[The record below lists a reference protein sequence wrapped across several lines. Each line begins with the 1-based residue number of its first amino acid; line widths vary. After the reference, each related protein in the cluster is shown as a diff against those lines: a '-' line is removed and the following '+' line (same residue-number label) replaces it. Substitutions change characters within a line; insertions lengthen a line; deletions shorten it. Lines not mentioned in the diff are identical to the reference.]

1 MGNELKLE
9 LGNVRNLDAVR
20 GIGFI
25 EPEDGPALPF
35 YLRELARPAAVRP
48 GHLVMFE
55 TSLGERGRMATR
67 VKAL

>member
-1 MGNELKLE
+1 LE

-35 YLRELARPAAVRP
+35 NLFELARPAAVRP